1 MVAFDLAQ
9 YQQLFKQ
16 MGYADDYGA
25 ALLLRTQLLKAIKA
39 EIQKKNWT
47 QQEAAQKLGVTQPR
61 ISEIYSLK
69 IDKFTVE
76 LLVKFLFRLGREV
89 IFDIQSAR
97 SWAPIKQETSPA
109 SAASVETNYG
119 SRYSVVFQVF
129 GKFPEMQTE

>member
-25 ALLLRTQLLKAIKA
+25 PLLLRTQLLKAVKA

-89 IFDIQSAR
+89 IFDIRSAR
-97 SWAPIKQETSPA
+97 S
-109 SAASVETNYG
+109 
-119 SRYSVVFQVF
+119 
-129 GKFPEMQTE
+129 